1 MRFFPSPRRNSSF
14 IAGILQNVPGG
25 TMSSTALSLPYP
37 YSTVNRILTIFL
49 RETRYEFVRAMRTKA
64 FSLSVI
70 GFPVMF
76 YLLFGVMNRGEAVH
90 GQIVAKYLMASYAAF
105 GVVGSALF
113 GIGVGLAG
121 ERASGWLELKR
132 ASPMPPLTY
141 LAAKCVS
148 AVAFG
153 LIIAS
158 ILCLL
163 GIVAAGVHLSVWEYL
178 GICGM
183 SVIGGVPFACM
194 GLLLAMLLPANSAP
208 GIVNLIYLPMS
219 YCSGLWMPISLLPK
233 WMQHAAPWLP
243 TYHLAQ
249 LMLHVLG
256 YAQHEALRH
265 VAALLGFA
273 MLFLGCAWIA
283 FARSEADA

>member
-1 MRFFPSPRRNSSF
+1 
-14 IAGILQNVPGG
+14 
-25 TMSSTALSLPYP
+25 MSSTATFSLPYS
-37 YSTVNRILTIFL
+37 YSRANRLFEIFV
-49 RETRYEFVRAMRTKA
+49 RETRYEFIRAMRTKA

-76 YLLFGVMNRGEAVH
+76 YLLFGVMNRGQAIH
-90 GQIVAKYLMASYAAF
+90 GQIVAKYMLAGYAAF
-105 GVVGSALF
+105 GVVGAALF

-121 ERASGWLELKR
+121 ERSSGWLELKR
-132 ASPMPPLTY
+132 ASPMPPLAY
-141 LAAKCVS
+141 LAAKCVA

-153 LIIAS
+153 LIIAT
-158 ILCLL
+158 ILCLV
-163 GIVAAGVHLSVWEYL
+163 GNFAAGVHLTVLEYL

-233 WMQHAAPWLP
+233 WMQHAAQWLP

-249 LMLHVLG
+249 LMLRVIG
-256 YAQHEALRH
+256 YASPTEALRH
-265 VAALLGFA
+265 IVALLGFT
-273 MLFLGCAWIA
+273 MLFLGCAWLA

>member
-1 MRFFPSPRRNSSF
+1 
-14 IAGILQNVPGG
+14 
-25 TMSSTALSLPYP
+25 MSTTALSLPYP
-37 YSTVNRILTIFL
+37 YSRTNRVFSIFM

-90 GQIVAKYLMASYAAF
+90 GQIVAKYLVASYAAF

-113 GIGVGLAG
+113 GVGVGLAG

-141 LAAKCVS
+141 LGAKCVS

-158 ILCLL
+158 ILCLV
-163 GIVAAGVHLSVWEYL
+163 GTFAAGVHLSALEYL
-178 GICGM
+178 GICGI

-233 WMQHAAPWLP
+233 WMQHVAPWLP

-249 LMLHVLG
+249 LMLRVFG
-256 YAQHEALRH
+256 YAQPAEAMRH
-265 VAALLGFA
+265 IVALLGFA

>member
-1 MRFFPSPRRNSSF
+1 
-14 IAGILQNVPGG
+14 
-25 TMSSTALSLPYP
+25 MSSTALPLPYS
-37 YSTVNRILTIFL
+37 YNRTNRLFTIFA
-49 RETRYEFVRAMRTKA
+49 RETRYEFVRALRTKA

-90 GQIVAKYLMASYAAF
+90 GQIVAKYLLASYAAF
-105 GVVGSALF
+105 GVVGASLF

-121 ERASGWLELKR
+121 ERSSGWLELKR
-132 ASPMPPLTY
+132 ASPMPPLAY

-148 AVAFG
+148 AMAFG
-153 LIIAS
+153 LIIAN
-158 ILCLL
+158 ILCLI
-163 GIVAAGVHLSVWEYL
+163 GIFAAGVHISAGEYL
-178 GICGM
+178 AICAM
-183 SVIGGVPFACM
+183 SFIGGVPFACM

-233 WMQHAAPWLP
+233 WLQHVAPWLP

-249 LMLHVLG
+249 LMLRLIG
-256 YAQHEALRH
+256 YAQPAEAVRH
-265 VAALLGFA
+265 VLALAGFA

-283 FARSEADA
+283 FARGEADA

>member
-1 MRFFPSPRRNSSF
+1 
-14 IAGILQNVPGG
+14 
-25 TMSSTALSLPYP
+25 MSSATLSLPYS
-37 YSTVNRILTIFL
+37 YSRVNRILEIFV

-76 YLLFGVMNRGEAVH
+76 YLLFGVMNRGQAVH
-90 GQIVAKYLMASYAAF
+90 GQVVAKYLVASYAAF

-132 ASPMPPLTY
+132 ASPMPPLAY

-153 LIIAS
+153 LIIAT
-158 ILCLL
+158 ILCLV
-163 GIVAAGVHLSVWEYL
+163 GTVAAGVHLSALEYL
-178 GICGM
+178 GICGI
-183 SVIGGVPFACM
+183 SILGGVPFACM

-249 LMLHVLG
+249 LMLRVMG
-256 YAQHEALRH
+256 YAQPAQAISHI
-265 VAALLGFA
+265 VALLGFA

>member
-1 MRFFPSPRRNSSF
+1 
-14 IAGILQNVPGG
+14 
-25 TMSSTALSLPYP
+25 MSSTALSLPYS
-37 YSTVNRILTIFL
+37 YSRTSRIFAIFA

-90 GQIVAKYLMASYAAF
+90 GQIVAKYLVASYAAF

-153 LIIAS
+153 LIITT
-158 ILCLL
+158 ILCIV
-163 GIVAAGVHLSVWEYL
+163 GTVAAGVHLSALEYL
-178 GICGM
+178 GICGI
-183 SVIGGVPFACM
+183 SVIGGIPFACM
-194 GLLLAMLLPANSAP
+194 GLLLAMVLPANSAP

-233 WMQHAAPWLP
+233 WLQHAAPWLP
-243 TYHLAQ
+243 TYHLSQ
-249 LMLHVLG
+249 LMLSVIG
-256 YAQHEALRH
+256 YGQPAMAMRH
-265 VAALLGFA
+265 VFALAGFA
-273 MLFLGCAWIA
+273 LLFLGCAWAA
-283 FARSEADA
+283 FARSESDA

>member
-1 MRFFPSPRRNSSF
+1 
-14 IAGILQNVPGG
+14 
-25 TMSSTALSLPYP
+25 MSSTATLSLPYS
-37 YSTVNRILTIFL
+37 YNKANRMLAIFL
-49 RETRYEFVRAMRTKA
+49 RETRYEVVRAMRTKA

-76 YLLFGVMNRGEAVH
+76 YLLFGVMNRGQAVH
-90 GQIVAKYLMASYAAF
+90 GQIVAKYLVASYAAF
-105 GVVGSALF
+105 GVVGAALF

-121 ERASGWLELKR
+121 ERSSGWLELKR
-132 ASPMPPLTY
+132 ASPMPPLSY

-153 LIIAS
+153 LIIAN
-158 ILCLL
+158 ILCVIGTL
-163 GIVAAGVHLSVWEYL
+163 AAGVHLSALEYL
-178 GICGM
+178 GICGI

-243 TYHLAQ
+243 TYHLSQ

-256 YAQHEALRH
+256 YAQPGQAMRH
-265 VAALLGFA
+265 VFALLGFS

>member
-1 MRFFPSPRRNSSF
+1 
-14 IAGILQNVPGG
+14 
-25 TMSSTALSLPYP
+25 MSSTALSLPYA
-37 YSTVNRILTIFL
+37 YSRTNRAFSIFL
-49 RETRYEFVRAMRTKA
+49 RETRFEFVRAMRTKA

-76 YLLFGVMNRGEAVH
+76 YLLFGVMNRGGTVH
-90 GQIVAKYLMASYAAF
+90 GQIVAKCLVASYAAF

-121 ERASGWLELKR
+121 ERVSGWLELKR
-132 ASPMPPLTY
+132 ASPMPPLAY

-158 ILCLL
+158 ILCLV
-163 GIVAAGVHLSVWEYL
+163 GIVAAGVHLSALEYL

-233 WMQHAAPWLP
+233 WLQHAAPWLP

-249 LMLHVLG
+249 LMLRVIG
-256 YAQHEALRH
+256 YAPSVDTMRH
-265 VAALLGFA
+265 IIALLGFA

>member
-1 MRFFPSPRRNSSF
+1 
-14 IAGILQNVPGG
+14 
-25 TMSSTALSLPYP
+25 MSSTALSLPH
-37 YSTVNRILTIFL
+37 SDRMTNRIFAIFA

-76 YLLFGVMNRGEAVH
+76 YLLFGVMNRGDTVH
-90 GQIVAKYLMASYAAF
+90 GQAVAKYLVASYAAF

-121 ERASGWLELKR
+121 ERSSGWLELKR
-132 ASPMPPLTY
+132 ASPMPPLAY

-158 ILCLL
+158 ILCLVGTL
-163 GIVAAGVHLSVWEYL
+163 AAGVHLTILEYL
-178 GICGM
+178 GICSM
-183 SVIGGVPFACM
+183 SVIGGIPFACM

-233 WMQHAAPWLP
+233 WLQHAAPWLP

-249 LMLHVLG
+249 LMLRVIG
-256 YAQHEALRH
+256 YANPAATMSHIF
-265 VAALLGFA
+265 ALLGFA
-273 MLFLGCAWIA
+273 LLFLGCAWIA

>member
-1 MRFFPSPRRNSSF
+1 
-14 IAGILQNVPGG
+14 
-25 TMSSTALSLPYP
+25 MSSTVLSLPY
-37 YSTVNRILTIFL
+37 SNRRMNHIFAIFA

-90 GQIVAKYLMASYAAF
+90 GQIVAKYLLASYAAF
-105 GVVGSALF
+105 GVVGAALF

-132 ASPMPPLTY
+132 ASPMPPLAY

-153 LIIAS
+153 VLIAS
-158 ILCLL
+158 ILCLV
-163 GIVAAGVHLSVWEYL
+163 GTFAAGVHFGPLEYL

-183 SVIGGVPFACM
+183 SILGGVPFACM

-249 LMLHVLG
+249 LMLRVIG
-256 YAQHEALRH
+256 YAQPADAIGH
-265 VAALLGFA
+265 VVALLGFA
-273 MLFLGCAWIA
+273 MLFLGFAWIA
-283 FARSEADA
+283 FARSEADI

>member
-1 MRFFPSPRRNSSF
+1 
-14 IAGILQNVPGG
+14 
-25 TMSSTALSLPYP
+25 MSTTALSLPY
-37 YSTVNRILTIFL
+37 SNTRTNRIFSIFL

-76 YLLFGVMNRGEAVH
+76 YLLFGIMNRGQTVH
-90 GQIVAKYLMASYAAF
+90 GQMVAKYLVASYAAF

-121 ERASGWLELKR
+121 ERSSGWLELKR

-163 GIVAAGVHLSVWEYL
+163 GTVAAGVHLSALEYL

-183 SVIGGVPFACM
+183 SVLGGVPFACM
-194 GLLLAMLLPANSAP
+194 GLMLAMLLPANSAP
-208 GIVNLIYLPMS
+208 GMVNLIYLPMS

-249 LMLHVLG
+249 LMLCVIG
-256 YAQHEALRH
+256 YAQPAEAMRH
-265 VAALLGFA
+265 VVALLGFA
-273 MLFLGCAWIA
+273 MLFLGAAWIA

>member
-1 MRFFPSPRRNSSF
+1 
-14 IAGILQNVPGG
+14 
-25 TMSSTALSLPYP
+25 MSSTALSLPYSH
-37 YSTVNRILTIFL
+37 STVNRVSRIFM

-76 YLLFGVMNRGEAVH
+76 YLLFGVMNREAAVH
-90 GQIVAKYLMASYAAF
+90 GQIVAKYLLASYSAF
-105 GVVGSALF
+105 GVVGAALF

-121 ERASGWLELKR
+121 ERSSGWLELKR
-132 ASPMPPLTY
+132 ASPMPPPTY

-153 LIIAS
+153 LIIAG
-158 ILCLL
+158 ILCLV
-163 GIVAAGVHLSVWEYL
+163 GMFAAGVHLRATEYL
-178 GICGM
+178 GIFGM
-183 SVIGGVPFACM
+183 TIVGGVPFACM

-219 YCSGLWMPISLLPK
+219 YCSGLWMPLSLLPK

-249 LMLHVLG
+249 LMLRVIG
-256 YAQHEALRH
+256 YAQPADAMRH
-265 VAALLGFA
+265 VIVLSG
-273 MLFLGCAWIA
+273 
-283 FARSEADA
+283 

>member
-1 MRFFPSPRRNSSF
+1 
-14 IAGILQNVPGG
+14 
-25 TMSSTALSLPYP
+25 MSSTAVSLPYVR
-37 YSTVNRILTIFL
+37 SNANRLFSIFI
-49 RETRYEFVRAMRTKA
+49 RETRFEFVRAMRTKA

-76 YLLFGVMNRGEAVH
+76 YLLFGLMNRGAEVH
-90 GQIVAKYLMASYAAF
+90 GQVVAKYLVASYAAF
-105 GVVGSALF
+105 GLVGAALF

-121 ERASGWLELKR
+121 ERSSGWLELKR
-132 ASPMPPLTY
+132 ASPMPPPAY

-158 ILCLL
+158 ILCLI
-163 GIVAAGVHLSVWEYL
+163 GIFAAGVHLSAWEFL

-233 WMQHAAPWLP
+233 WIQHAAPMLP

-249 LMLHVLG
+249 LMLRVIG
-256 YAQHEALRH
+256 YAQPADALRH
-265 VAALLGFA
+265 VIALAGFA

-283 FARSEADA
+283 FARAESNA

>member
-1 MRFFPSPRRNSSF
+1 
-14 IAGILQNVPGG
+14 
-25 TMSSTALSLPYP
+25 MSTTAISLPYA
-37 YSTVNRILTIFL
+37 YSRTNRIFSIFL

-76 YLLFGVMNRGEAVH
+76 YLLFGIMNRGQTVH
-90 GQIVAKYLMASYAAF
+90 GQMVAKYLVASYAAF

-121 ERASGWLELKR
+121 ERTSGWLELKR
-132 ASPMPPLTY
+132 ASPMPPLAY
-141 LAAKCVS
+141 LVAKCVS

-158 ILCLL
+158 VLCLL
-163 GIVAAGVHLSVWEYL
+163 GILAAGVHLSAWEYL

-219 YCSGLWMPISLLPK
+219 YCSGLWMPISVLPK

-249 LMLHVLG
+249 LMLGVIG
-256 YAQHEALRH
+256 YAQPH
-265 VAALLGFA
+265 AALKHVGALSGFA
-273 MLFLGCAWIA
+273 MVFLGCAWFA

>member
-1 MRFFPSPRRNSSF
+1 
-14 IAGILQNVPGG
+14 
-25 TMSSTALSLPYP
+25 MSSTAVSLPYP
-37 YSTVNRILTIFL
+37 HSAVNRALSIFA

-76 YLLFGVMNRGEAVH
+76 YLLFGVMNRGGEVH
-90 GQIVAKYLMASYAAF
+90 GQIVAKYLLASYSAF
-105 GVVGSALF
+105 GVVGAALF

-121 ERASGWLELKR
+121 ERVSGWLELKR
-132 ASPMPPLTY
+132 ASPMPPLAY

-153 LIIAS
+153 LIIAA
-158 ILCLL
+158 ILCVI
-163 GIVAAGVHLSVWEYL
+163 GTFAAGVHLRPVECL
-178 GICGM
+178 GIFGM
-183 SVIGGVPFACM
+183 TLVGSIPFACM

-219 YCSGLWMPISLLPK
+219 YCSGLWMPLSLLPK

-249 LMLHVLG
+249 LMLRVIG
-256 YAQHEALRH
+256 YASPADTMRH
-265 VAALLGFA
+265 VFALLGFA
-273 MLFLGCAWIA
+273 LLFLGCAWIA
-283 FARSEADA
+283 FVRTETDS

>member
-1 MRFFPSPRRNSSF
+1 
-14 IAGILQNVPGG
+14 
-25 TMSSTALSLPYP
+25 MSSTALSLPYP
-37 YSTVNRILTIFL
+37 HGTLTRVITIFA

-76 YLLFGVMNRGEAVH
+76 YLLFGVMNRGESVH
-90 GQIVAKYLMASYAAF
+90 GQIVAKYLLASYAAF
-105 GVVGSALF
+105 GVVGAALF

-153 LIIAS
+153 LIIAN
-158 ILCLL
+158 ILCLI
-163 GIVAAGVHLSVWEYL
+163 GTFAAGVHLSASEYL

-183 SVIGGVPFACM
+183 SIVGGVPFACM

-233 WMQHAAPWLP
+233 WLQHAAPWLP
-243 TYHLAQ
+243 TFHLAQ
-249 LMLHVLG
+249 LMLRVIG
-256 YAQHEALRH
+256 YAQPADTMRH
-265 VAALLGFA
+265 VFALLGFA

-283 FARSEADA
+283 FVRAEADV

>member
-1 MRFFPSPRRNSSF
+1 
-14 IAGILQNVPGG
+14 
-25 TMSSTALSLPYP
+25 MSSTALSLPR
-37 YSTVNRILTIFL
+37 SDRMTNRIFAIFA

-76 YLLFGVMNRGEAVH
+76 YLLFGVMNRGDTVH
-90 GQIVAKYLMASYAAF
+90 GQAVAKYLVASYAAF

-121 ERASGWLELKR
+121 ERSSGWLELKR
-132 ASPMPPLTY
+132 ASPMPPLAY

-158 ILCLL
+158 ILCLVGTL
-163 GIVAAGVHLSVWEYL
+163 AAGVHLTILEYL
-178 GICGM
+178 GICSM
-183 SVIGGVPFACM
+183 SVIGGIPFACM

-233 WMQHAAPWLP
+233 WLQHAAPWLP

-249 LMLHVLG
+249 LMLRVIG
-256 YAQHEALRH
+256 YANPAATMSHIF
-265 VAALLGFA
+265 ALLGFA
-273 MLFLGCAWIA
+273 LLFLGCAWIA

>member
-1 MRFFPSPRRNSSF
+1 
-14 IAGILQNVPGG
+14 
-25 TMSSTALSLPYP
+25 MSSTATLSLPHSY
-37 YSTVNRILTIFL
+37 NRTNRMLAIFM
-49 RETRYEFVRAMRTKA
+49 RETRYEFVRALRTKT

-90 GQIVAKYLMASYAAF
+90 GQIVAKYLVASYAAF
-105 GVVGSALF
+105 SVVGAALF

-132 ASPMPPLTY
+132 ASPMPPLAY

-153 LIIAS
+153 LIIAT
-158 ILCLL
+158 ILCVV
-163 GIVAAGVHLSVWEYL
+163 GTVAAGVHLSVLEYL
-178 GICGM
+178 GIC
-183 SVIGGVPFACM
+183 SISIIGGVPFACM

-219 YCSGLWMPISLLPK
+219 YCSGLWMPIPLLPK
-233 WMQHAAPWLP
+233 WMQHVAPALP

-249 LMLHVLG
+249 LMLRVIG
-256 YAQHEALRH
+256 YAPPAETMRH
-265 VAALLGFA
+265 VIALLGFA

>member
-1 MRFFPSPRRNSSF
+1 
-14 IAGILQNVPGG
+14 
-25 TMSSTALSLPYP
+25 MSSTALSLPR
-37 YSTVNRILTIFL
+37 SDRMTNRIFAIFA

-76 YLLFGVMNRGEAVH
+76 YLLFGVMNRGDTVH
-90 GQIVAKYLMASYAAF
+90 GQAVAKYLVASYAAF

-121 ERASGWLELKR
+121 ERSSGWLELKR
-132 ASPMPPLTY
+132 ASPMPPPAY

-158 ILCLL
+158 ILCLVGTL
-163 GIVAAGVHLSVWEYL
+163 AAGVHLTILEYL
-178 GICGM
+178 GICSM
-183 SVIGGVPFACM
+183 SVIGGIPFACM

-233 WMQHAAPWLP
+233 WLQHAAPWLP

-249 LMLHVLG
+249 LMLRVIG
-256 YAQHEALRH
+256 YANPAATMSHIF
-265 VAALLGFA
+265 ALLGFA
-273 MLFLGCAWIA
+273 LLFLGCAWIA